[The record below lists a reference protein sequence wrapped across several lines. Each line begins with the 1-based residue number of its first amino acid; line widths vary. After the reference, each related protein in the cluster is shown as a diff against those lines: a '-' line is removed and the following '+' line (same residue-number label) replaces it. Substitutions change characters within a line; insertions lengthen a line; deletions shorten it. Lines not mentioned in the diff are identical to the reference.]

1 MHCSA
6 LVEQG
11 VLGHRDFLP
20 WTANT
25 LEIFELGGRVVE
37 RVDLVQF
44 ILTLVALYMLRKK
57 TVFVREFLLILLVL
71 DLAEKAAEVHLRFLA
86 WSRHHAD

>member
-20 WTANT
+20 RTAGT
-25 LEIFELGGRVVE
+25 LEIFELGAGVVE

-44 ILTLVALYMLRKK
+44 ILALVTLYMLRKE
-57 TVFVREFLLILLVL
+57 TMFMQEFLMIILVL
-71 DLAEKAAEVHLRFLA
+71 DLAEKTGEVHLRFLA
-86 WSRHHAD
+86 CRRHHAD

>member
-20 WTANT
+20 WTAGT

-71 DLAEKAAEVHLRFLA
+71 DLAEKTGALHFWFLA